1 MELLNNIEFWHWWA
15 LAAFFIVFEM
25 FDGSGHFIWL
35 GISAAIVGLL
45 SWAVGM
51 SWQVEFFLFAI
62 FSIGSIFAWGAYRKA
77 NPQPVDYPKLNK
89 RGANYIDR
97 TFTLTEPIVDGVGK
111 VKVDDTIWKVRGPD
125 LEAGSKVKVTA
136 VDGTSFIVKAL

>member
-15 LAAFFIVFEM
+15 LAAFFIVLEM
-25 FDGSGHFIWL
+25 FDGNGHFIWL
-35 GISAAIVGLL
+35 GVSAAIVGLL

-51 SWQVEFFLFAI
+51 SWQVEFFLFEI
-62 FSIGSIFAWGAYRKA
+62 FSVGSIFAWGAYRKA

-97 TFTLTEPIVDGVGK
+97 TLTLSEPIVDGVGK